1 MTKKR
6 FLPIFCRVL
15 FPGRLDAREP
25 TGSESPTLDSGEYQ
39 RHQSR
44 QEDDLVSKSDE
55 ASSGTKPDENLDKE
69 TRSEKTDV
77 SGPILVKDHED
88 SEKATKSESPESQI
102 HLEKEDTT
110 PRTAVEGVSP
120 SEGEEKKSTS
130 EETKSKSKVKSAT
143 AKRKASF
150 DEKRSRSSSSK
161 SDESPKKS
169 GGTQRRKE
177 FGKKRESSTKNVSMK
192 LSTEK
197 TSKVV
202 AEKTSEVQKEDEI
215 AVDGVQ
221 TKEATSTV
229 LAKSSSKE
237 SPDEKEQAVR
247 RKSVDFSSSKDSA
260 LMEDKSLS
268 TDTPTATKRK
278 IYDEEEAAQD
288 SSPAKSDLEDHKDE
302 DEAKKVKKHPM
313 EDALGTGEY

>member
-1 MTKKR
+1 M
-6 FLPIFCRVL
+6 
-15 FPGRLDAREP
+15 
-25 TGSESPTLDSGEYQ
+25 DSGEYQ
-39 RHQSR
+39 RQQSR

-55 ASSGTKPDENLDKE
+55 ASSGTKPDENLDKQ
-69 TRSEKTDV
+69 TGSEKTGV
-77 SGPILVKDHED
+77 SVKDHED
-88 SEKATKSESPESQI
+88 SEEATKSGSPESQI
-102 HLEKEDTT
+102 RLEKEDTT
-110 PRTAVEGVSP
+110 PRTSVEGVSP

-143 AKRKASF
+143 VKRKASF
-150 DEKRSRSSSSK
+150 DEKRSKSSSSK

-169 GGTQRRKE
+169 VGTQKRKE
-177 FGKKRESSTKNVSMK
+177 FGKKRESSMKNVSMK

-215 AVDGVQ
+215 AADGVQ

-229 LAKSSSKE
+229 LTKSSSKE

-278 IYDEEEAAQD
+278 IYDEEEVAQD

-313 EDALGTGEY
+313 EDTLGTGEY